1 MIKTVETI
9 SRIDQLIRLQATG
22 TPKSLALRLG
32 ISKAKLYRIIDL
44 MKQLN
49 APVTYNTTAQSFV
62 YKKSVGFTIGFYAT
76 EDTIKSN

>member
-22 TPKSLALRLG
+22 NPKSLALRLG

-44 MKQLN
+44 MKRLN
-49 APVTYNTTAQSFV
+49 APVVYNATAQSFV
-62 YKKSVGFTIGFYAT
+62 YKKSVSLNLGFYPIA
-76 EDTIKSN
+76 I